1 MKYIPLW
8 KRLLIA
14 AVLIVTV
21 AFCVP
26 NFVPSE
32 TREQWQ
38 KTLPSWIPMQSISL
52 GLDLQGG
59 SHLLLQA
66 DIDSVIKKRLDDSL
80 VFARKSLREAGV
92 GYSALALKEN
102 ALTLTLKD
110 EAQINDAR
118 KALKAADE
126 SLTIDQNGLD
136 LSAHFDDKALKD
148 IRDKTIAQSIEIIER
163 RVNGTGTKEPII
175 QRQGDDRILVQLPG
189 MNDPERV
196 KNLLKQTAQLTF
208 HLVAMGNEGLNVLE
222 LPLRAD
228 PKTTLPLNRRPL
240 LTGDMLVNAQPTF
253 QDGAPIVSF
262 KLNAQGARIFCD
274 VTRDNVDKP
283 FAVVLDK
290 EIITSPRINEPICGG
305 SAVISGRFTVQ
316 EAGDLA
322 LLLRAG
328 ALPTSLTIVE
338 ERSVGPSLGSDSVAA
353 GKTATWA
360 AFLLIIG
367 YMIISYGTF
376 GVFAAI
382 ALFVNMLMIIAMLS
396 MFQAT
401 LTMPGIA
408 GIVLTMGMAVDANV
422 LIFERIREEIRAG
435 RSLLSAIDTGFEKA
449 MSSITDANLTTL
461 ISGVILY
468 AVGTGPVKGFAVT
481 MSIGILTSLFSAIM
495 LTRVMV
501 QIWMRVQ
508 KPKSLPF

>member
-26 NFVPSE
+26 NFIPAAQ
-32 TREQWQ
+32 REQWQ
-38 KTLPSWIPMQSISL
+38 KTLPAWVPMQSISL

-66 DIDSVIKKRLDDSL
+66 DMDSVNKKRIDDAQI
-80 VFARKSLREAGV
+80 FARKALREANIA
-92 GYSALALKEN
+92 YSSLSLKDG
-102 ALTLTLKD
+102 AVILTLKD
-110 EAQINDAR
+110 DSQIGEAR
-118 KALKAADE
+118 KALKSADE
-126 SLTIDQNGLD
+126 SLSIDQNGLE

-148 IRDKTIAQSIEIIER
+148 MRDKTIAQSIEIIER

-196 KNLLKQTAQLTF
+196 KSLLKQTAQLTF
-208 HLVAMGNEGLNVLE
+208 HLVAAGGDGLNVLE

-338 ERSVGPSLGSDSVAA
+338 ERSVGPSLGSDSVEA
-353 GKTATWA
+353 GKTATLA

-367 YMIISYGTF
+367 YMVISYGTF
-376 GVFAAI
+376 GVFAAV

-435 RSLLSAIDTGFEKA
+435 RSILSAIDTGFEKA

-461 ISGVILY
+461 ISGIILY

-501 QIWMRVQ
+501 QIWLRVK
-508 KPKSLPF
+508 KPKTLSF